1 MSTIYKETF
10 TSDDCT
16 CIAKVKDD
24 GSIKIESSSGYSIP
38 EESTLMQI
46 KDNGNGYY
54 VKTKSYSSVE
64 SDHIFNLDYSEIE
77 YIYFAYK
84 ALLQSEGKAT

>member
-1 MSTIYKETF
+1 MSTIYKEEF
-10 TSDDCT
+10 TSDNVT
-16 CIAKVKDD
+16 CVVKVKDD
-24 GSIKIESSSGYSIP
+24 GSIKIKSSSGYSIP

-64 SDHIFNLDYSEIE
+64 SDHVFNLDYSEIE

-84 ALLQSEGKAT
+84 ALMNSKVQK